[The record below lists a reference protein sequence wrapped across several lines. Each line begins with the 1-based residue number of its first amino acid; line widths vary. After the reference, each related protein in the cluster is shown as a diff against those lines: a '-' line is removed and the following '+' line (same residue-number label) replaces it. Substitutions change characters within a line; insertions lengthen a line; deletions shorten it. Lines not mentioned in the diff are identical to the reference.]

1 MVKKLLHQQNGDTV
15 KFVSRADMFLS
26 IHINQEKIAWAYQLP
41 KISFSELTFRKL

>member
-26 IHINQEKIAWAYQLP
+26 IHINQEKTWAYQLP